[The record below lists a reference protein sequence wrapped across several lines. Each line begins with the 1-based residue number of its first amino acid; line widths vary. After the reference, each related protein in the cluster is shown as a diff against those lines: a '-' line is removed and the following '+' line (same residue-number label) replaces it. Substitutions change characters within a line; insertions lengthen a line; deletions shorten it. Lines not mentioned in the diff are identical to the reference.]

1 MKEMGDTGQ
10 YVYRTPYASTT
21 TGHTASG
28 EPRDPLRSSSPLK
41 RQFEQS
47 QLSVIVAV
55 LGALAVLYMST
66 NDTKQLAAQIDGLQ
80 VKSSS
85 LGAEIGS
92 VKTSADGGFKAAAQA
107 RTTAENAQKAALK
120 TFQGNVAD
128 NFKSVSQSID
138 ATNVE
143 VELVKNSVANLGAR
157 VDRDFAN
164 VGQQINGVAI
174 NLAATNS
181 RVAQV
186 DARASGIEGNMERI
200 GAGLESFYN
209 DVKKT
214 TEWSV
219 TGPGGC
225 NDKFSGNLGAKS
237 NWKVT
242 RGFAHSR
249 EKVPSLEA
257 CKVICKKAEWG
268 CKNIAFYGAGPGWC
282 YGFATCQNHS
292 TGQGWGGYTTYSL
305 SGLKEFKQFAG
316 DL

>member
-1 MKEMGDTGQ
+1 MGRG
-10 YVYRTPYASTT
+10 
-21 TGHTASG
+21 
-28 EPRDPLRSSSPLK
+28 PLGLQSSHGPPLLVLLVAIVVLLLIN
-41 RQFEQS
+41 QS
-47 QLSVIVAV
+47 NKNTLQ
-55 LGALAVLYMST
+55 G
-66 NDTKQLAAQIDGLQ
+66 QIDGLQ

-85 LGAEIGS
+85 LAGEIGS
-92 VKTSADGGFKAAAQA
+92 VKTSADSSFKAAAKA

-120 TFQGNVAD
+120 SFQGNVAT

-200 GAGLESFYN
+200 GAGLEGFYN

>member
-1 MKEMGDTGQ
+1 MGRG
-10 YVYRTPYASTT
+10 
-21 TGHTASG
+21 
-28 EPRDPLRSSSPLK
+28 PLGLQSSHGPPLLVLLVAIVVLLLIN
-41 RQFEQS
+41 QS
-47 QLSVIVAV
+47 NKNTLQ
-55 LGALAVLYMST
+55 G
-66 NDTKQLAAQIDGLQ
+66 QIDGLQ
-80 VKSSS
+80 VKSNT
-85 LGAEIGS
+85 LAGEIGS
-92 VKTSADGGFKAAAQA
+92 VKSSADSGFKTAAQA
-107 RTTAENAQKAALK
+107 RTKAENAQKAALK
-120 TFQGNVAD
+120 TFQGNVAT